1 VKINDKT
8 MTNANKRLFRS
19 RRGFIAGIC
28 GGLADYFGLDAGLLR
43 IAALVLFL
51 FGGLSL
57 WAYIILW
64 LLIPL
69 EPKQLNP

>member
-1 VKINDKT
+1 
-8 MTNANKRLFRS
+8 MTDNRQRLYRS
-19 RRGFIAGIC
+19 RRGPIAGIC

-69 EPKQLNP
+69 EPKQPNP

>member
-1 VKINDKT
+1 
-8 MTNANKRLFRS
+8 MTDNQRLYRS
-19 RRGFIAGIC
+19 RRGVFAGVC
-28 GGLADYFGLDAGLLR
+28 GGLADYFGLDRGLLR

-57 WAYIILW
+57 WAYLILW

-69 EPKQLNP
+69 EPRPSKS

>member
-1 VKINDKT
+1 MTDK
-8 MTNANKRLFRS
+8 KQRLYRS
-19 RRGFIAGIC
+19 RRAVVAGVC
-28 GGLADYFGLDAGLLR
+28 GGLDTGLVR
-43 IAALVLFL
+43 IAALILFL

-69 EPKQLNP
+69 EPKQSNP